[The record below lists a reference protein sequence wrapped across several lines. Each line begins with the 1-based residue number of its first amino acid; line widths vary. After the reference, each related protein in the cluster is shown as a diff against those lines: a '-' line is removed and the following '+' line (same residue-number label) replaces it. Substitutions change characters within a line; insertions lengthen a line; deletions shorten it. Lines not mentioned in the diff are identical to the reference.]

1 MDFLVSGID
10 FKPLLILWLAIAVD
24 ASWRWPQQTHPLTL
38 MRYLVNQMGRKV
50 LPSQKFAASQHY
62 ISGALAAVVLLSPL
76 VVCLGILVSIAQY
89 PVFFEA
95 IIMVVLLDYGYQRQQ
110 YKRVLFTV
118 GKNKKSLAREMV
130 SSITARQCD
139 MLTDM
144 GMAKASIE
152 SLWLKFL
159 YLFCGVIFYYVA
171 FGAMG
176 ALIYRLLLLTSW
188 QWHYRDP
195 KMALFALPV
204 RRIVSILVVPPAIIG
219 ALATLISSKPIM
231 GIKAMKRCPSKDKTS
246 LLLAALGGI
255 HNIKLG
261 GPAIYANQ
269 KIRHP
274 RVGGNRDVTF
284 SSMVYVKRTVI
295 NAMIVVTALATLVIV
310 IINA

>member
-1 MDFLVSGID
+1 
-10 FKPLLILWLAIAVD
+10 
-24 ASWRWPQQTHPLTL
+24 
-38 MRYLVNQMGRKV
+38 
-50 LPSQKFAASQHY
+50 
-62 ISGALAAVVLLSPL
+62 
-76 VVCLGILVSIAQY
+76 
-89 PVFFEA
+89 
-95 IIMVVLLDYGYQRQQ
+95 MVVLLDYGYQRQQ

-139 MLTDM
+139 TLTDM

-159 YLFCGVIFYYVA
+159 YLFCGVIFYYVT

-204 RRIVSILVVPPAIIG
+204 RRIVSILVIPPAIIG

-269 KIRHP
+269 KIRYP

-295 NAMIVVTALATLVIV
+295 NAMIVVTALATLVIM